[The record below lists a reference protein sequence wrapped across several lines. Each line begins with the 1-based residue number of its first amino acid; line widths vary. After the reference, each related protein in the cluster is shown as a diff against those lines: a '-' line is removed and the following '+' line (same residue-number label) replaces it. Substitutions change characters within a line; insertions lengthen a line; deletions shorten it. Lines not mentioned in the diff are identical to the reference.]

1 MLYSAVRRAFAGILA
16 LVSFFVNLTAVPSAQ
31 DTPADAV
38 SVVYADTA
46 WGDVKLFLP
55 ESVDPETP
63 TDVILMIHGGAWVSG
78 SARIFYGDCRKAAEA
93 GYIAASMNY
102 SKIFNGATAA
112 DMVREIG
119 LAIAALK
126 AELENRGLTVGKLIM
141 AGHSAGAHIMLLY
154 AYTQY
159 ESCPMDIA
167 FVVSNCAPS
176 DFLSDAKAHSS
187 AVGFAAYPLLSALTT
202 EIITPWT
209 LERNADALRAVA
221 PIHQITPDV
230 PPTIV
235 VQGTQDKLIHYQNSV
250 DLYNA
255 LQKSGVDSVHITY
268 EGAGHFLSSKGES
281 GERGKYAEYDA
292 QRSAAFYAFAEKYG
306 TPAAS

>member
-1 MLYSAVRRAFAGILA
+1 MFYEAAKRALAALLA
-16 LVSFFVNLTAVPSAQ
+16 LVSFFVNLMTTPSRN
-31 DTPADAV
+31 DTPEDAL
-38 SVVYADTA
+38 SVVYADTVY
-46 WGDVKLFLP
+46 GDLKLFLP
-55 ESVDPETP
+55 EDVDPQKP

-78 SARIFYGDCRKAAEA
+78 GAHIFYGDCRAAAGA

-102 SKIFNGATAA
+102 DKIFNGADAA
-112 DMVREIG
+112 DMVREVG

-126 AELENRGLTVGKLIM
+126 TELENRGLTVGKLIM

-159 ESCPMDIA
+159 ASCPMDIA
-167 FVVSNCAPS
+167 FLVSNCAPA
-176 DFLSDAKAHSS
+176 DFVSDAKAQNS
-187 AVGFAAYPLLSALTT
+187 AVGFAAYALLSALTD
-202 EIITPWT
+202 EFVAPWT
-209 LERNADALRAVA
+209 LERNADAVRAVG
-221 PIHQITPDV
+221 PIYQITPDV

-235 VQGTQDKLIHYQNSV
+235 VQGTKDTLINYQNSV

-255 LQKSGVDSVHITY
+255 LQENGVDSVHITY
-268 EGAGHFLSSKGES
+268 EGAGHFLTSKGGES
-281 GERGKYAEYDA
+281 VKKQFAEYDA